1 MILAMGRV
9 DLENKKFKIFRESLL
24 LLQTGLG
31 GLLAGSIAAYWIS
44 TLTVYYWTVMLY
56 PMIISVRGAING
68 ILSGRLS
75 TGLHL
80 KLINPRLGGNT
91 RYFHAILAALFT
103 TTLFMSILGGLII
116 FLLSYILYNLELECF
131 LVIVSVAMVSQY
143 ATTLITE
150 PLTSLLSFMLYR
162 RGVDPDVV
170 TYPISSTITD
180 VVATFL
186 YILTLLSVVEGYV
199 WMLFFLT
206 IVFIAVT
213 IRIIFMFKRDED
225 YGKILREA
233 IPTICIIA
241 FISTIGGIFLS
252 RIKHTIEEKPGIM
265 VVYPALIDTI
275 GDIGASFGSIC
286 TTRIMLGLIE
296 SRIGDILKLLW
307 EILQIASAAFI
318 MFTFYSFISY
328 ITGGGLRSMLA
339 ILLTFPLITPMTIIF
354 SFVMATVTFRFGLN
368 PDDFVIP
375 LETTFTDATLTVIL
389 SSILYIMV

>member
-24 LLQTGLG
+24 ALQRGLG
-31 GLLAGSIAAYWIS
+31 GLLAGSIAAYWIF

-241 FISTIGGIFLS
+241 LISTIGGIFLS

-328 ITGGGLRSMLA
+328 ITGGGLHSMLA